1 MKALTRSES
10 GCARK
15 PPGLQHGLVVVELVI
30 TLPLVLMIMLATAEL
45 GRAIY
50 QYTTLTKA
58 VEAGSRY
65 YASTALDSSITAAT
79 KEATTENLIVFG
91 SPVAGATTVLP
102 GLMVSDVTE
111 VAFEPAGA
119 PIDHVRVSANY
130 TYAPFISG
138 IPILGPIASFTMTAT
153 HTMRAL

>member
-1 MKALTRSES
+1 MKTLTRSGYTRQS
-10 GCARK
+10 
-15 PPGLQHGLVVVELVI
+15 PGLQHGLVVVELVI
-30 TLPLVLMIMLATAEL
+30 TLPLVLLIMLATAEL

-65 YASTALDSSITAAT
+65 YASAALDISITDAT

-91 SPVAGATTVLP
+91 SPIAGTSVLP
-102 GLMVSDVTE
+102 GFAVSDVTE

-119 PIDHVRVSANY
+119 PIDHVRVSADY
-130 TYAPFISG
+130 DYAPFISG
-138 IPILGPIASFTMTAT
+138 IPILGSIASFTMTAT

>member
-1 MKALTRSES
+1 MKTLTRS
-10 GCARK
+10 GCTRK
-15 PPGLQHGLVVVELVI
+15 PPGSQHGLVVVELAI
-30 TLPLVLMIMLATAEL
+30 TLPLVLLIMLATAEV

-58 VEAGSRY
+58 VESGSRY
-65 YASTALDSSITAAT
+65 YASAALDISITDAT

-91 SPVAGATTVLP
+91 SPVAGATSVLP
-102 GLMVSDVTE
+102 GFSVSDVTE

-119 PIDHVRVSANY
+119 PADHIRVSADY
-130 TYAPFISG
+130 SYAPFISG
-138 IPILGPIASFTMTAT
+138 IPILGSVASFTMTAT

>member
-1 MKALTRSES
+1 MKTLTRS
-10 GCARK
+10 GCTRK
-15 PPGLQHGLVVVELVI
+15 LPGSQHGLVVVELVI
-30 TLPLVLMIMLATAEL
+30 TLPLVLMIMLATAEI

-79 KEATTENLIVFG
+79 KIATTENLIVFG
-91 SPVAGATTVLP
+91 SPQAGATTVLP
-102 GLMVSDVTE
+102 DFAVSNVTE
-111 VAFEPAGA
+111 VAFEPVGA
-119 PIDHVRVSANY
+119 PIDHIRVSASYN
-130 TYAPFISG
+130 YAPFISG
-138 IPILGPIASFTMTAT
+138 IPILGSVASFTMTAT